1 MGTMPMKIPR
11 NTAAAAWPGSRCS
24 FSKRAANCRARVGNL
39 WITGR
44 PLPSFA
50 RTFVRAS
57 GRHHRQLAARHHL
70 AVHPHRAADVSHRP
84 GVGQLPGF
92 NAQFLARS
100 HRLEKLEAIHGRQ
113 QGHLST
119 TPVSAPWDGRSQHDA
134 RGLGHGFDQQEARE
148 NGFGGKVPG
157 KNRVFRIDEL
167 QGNTAEAGVQFF
179 DPVDPQEGRAM
190 RNHRLDFAAL
200 DHFGLYTSNV
210 SAGIFGFTE
219 LTSMANTLFT
229 PLLPSTSSDRSRKSP
244 LFSFTTR

>member
-11 NTAAAAWPGSRCS
+11 NTAAAAWPGSRFS
-24 FSKRAANCRARVGNL
+24 FSKRAANCRARVRNL

-44 PLPSFA
+44 PLPSFV
-50 RTFVRAS
+50 RTFVCAS
-57 GRHHRQLAARHHL
+57 GRHHRQLAARHDL
-70 AVHPHRAADVSHRP
+70 AVHPHRTADIRHWP
-84 GVGQLPGF
+84 GVGQLLGF

-100 HRLEKLEAIHGRQ
+100 HWLEKLEAVYGRQ
-113 QGHLST
+113 QGHSCT
-119 TPVSAPWDGRSQHDA
+119 SPSSVPGCGRSQHHA
-134 RGLGHGFDQQEARE
+134 RGLGHRFDQQNPWQ
-148 NGFGGKVPG
+148 NGLGGKMPG
-157 KNRVFRIDEL
+157 KNRVCRIDEL
-167 QGNTAEAGVQFF
+167 HGNTADAGVQFF
-179 DPVDPQEGRAM
+179 DPADPQEGRAM

-229 PLLPSTSSDRSRKSP
+229 PLLPSTSSDRSRKSR